1 MPDECWGR
9 IRWEGLLWN
18 IDEDVH
24 AGSAYYYH
32 LPLHRCC
39 IQGCAA
45 DDDGGDEDAPE
56 PGSPRTLPLLLATPE
71 VIVYDLSAKAVL
83 TTSSARSGGG
93 GVGGSEAGGGGGS
106 EGVTAASAAAA
117 AAVAAA
123 GDARDDDAA
132 AGDDAVPWEP
142 LFVVLASD
150 GVWDVVSNDEACRV
164 VAASLESSGG
174 DWQAAAAALAR
185 SAIAKGSTDNAT
197 ALVLSLCGVWRQG
210 GGSGIR
216 GDGDEEE
223 AGDAL
228 FGCGAD
234 VAGVGSISV
243 GAGGSCHRGCAGDMW
258 WALVA
263 AGAWA
268 AVLAPMAWTF
278 HAAQVRCG
286 II

>member
-1 MPDECWGR
+1 M
-9 IRWEGLLWN
+9 LWN

-150 GVWDVVSNDEACRV
+150 GVWDVLSQEHV
-164 VAASLESSGG
+164 G
-174 DWQAAAAALAR
+174 Q
-185 SAIAKGSTDNAT
+185 
-197 ALVLSLCGVWRQG
+197 VL
-210 GGSGIR
+210 R
-216 GDGDEEE
+216 GDHAILSGTGRAIDVNGEPCQRALSKTATRLAIE
-223 AGDAL
+223 AISSWGKRHQ
-228 FGCGAD
+228 AD
-234 VAGVGSISV
+234 NVTLLLLRIGRADCSAS
-243 GAGGSCHRGCAGDMW
+243 S
-258 WALVA
+258 
-263 AGAWA
+263 
-268 AVLAPMAWTF
+268 P
-278 HAAQVRCG
+278 
-286 II
+286 